1 MKKVG
6 SWWNDSSIDLV
17 KLADG
22 HTYALSGWNGED
34 FGDCW
39 RCTGKY
45 YRNSSAERYTLRP
58 IYSDVMNE
66 NDGYDIINYDVVL
79 NG

>member
-17 KLADG
+17 KLSDG
-22 HTYALSGWNGED
+22 NTYALSGWNGEY
-34 FGDCW
+34 FGECW
-39 RCTGKY
+39 RVSGEQQ
-45 YRNSSAERYTLRP
+45 RASSAESYTLRP

-66 NDGYDIINYDVVL
+66 NDGYDIIDYDVSV